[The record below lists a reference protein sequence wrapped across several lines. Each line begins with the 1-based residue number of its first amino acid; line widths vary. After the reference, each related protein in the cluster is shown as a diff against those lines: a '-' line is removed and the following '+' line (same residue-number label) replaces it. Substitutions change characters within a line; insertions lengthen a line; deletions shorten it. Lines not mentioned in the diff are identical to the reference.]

1 MIKKIVMENLM
12 CTSCTS
18 KIEIELKSLLY
29 INNASFNF
37 NTQTML
43 LDVTVEYVE
52 SAAIKEI
59 KKIVDSI
66 ETGVDTHLPHSKP
79 KKIKKHSFLNAFLI
93 GMIIT
98 SIAFLLENKV
108 NISITLTLRWIGYVL
123 IGKNIL
129 IKTVKGVLRKDYFN
143 ENTLMVVATVV
154 AMLLGEFNEAVLVVL
169 FYTFGE
175 FLQNRAVKKSRSE
188 IKGLVDLKIEYA
200 NVIVNGITLIRTPEE
215 ININDILLVKN
226 GEKIPVDG
234 VVVDGNTS
242 INTSALTGESK
253 LTFVNKGDEILSG
266 NINVGPVIK
275 VKATRIYKDSTV
287 AKIIDL
293 IENSTNNKAN
303 PENFITKFAKI
314 YTPTVAVLALLMFA
328 IPTLLNPADMD
339 VYLYRAAIFLVI
351 SCPCALVLSIPLTY
365 FSGIGASA
373 RNGILFKGSTY
384 LDMLAKVDNIAID
397 KTGTLTKGNFT
408 VSSYSSDETL
418 KLAASVESFSNHP
431 IANSIV
437 DYYNGSTFKV
447 RDVEEISGKGLSG
460 IIDGKVVL
468 VGNAQLLKDSNI
480 EFTDLNEETTSVLVA
495 IDNNFIGQVIIED
508 EIRESAKQAIESLKG
523 IDITMLTGDNEVIA
537 SKIAD
542 ELGINFISGLLP
554 EQKIT
559 EYNNI
564 QSNHYKMFVGD
575 GINDAP
581 LLKNADI
588 GVAMGQGSEIAID
601 VADVIIMNNDLTKLS
616 LARKI
621 SIKTKRIVYQN
632 IGLTIG
638 LKLLVVSLAAFGLSS
653 MLAAILADV
662 GVSLIAVMNS
672 LRIIYSKEFNNKSNS
687 RNSRA
692 SHVFK
697 LCSNVTIYSIL
708 DLLSNK
714 EYPIDEI
721 YNKIKASSSKIKK
734 NISILKKEKIVAEKK
749 VNGVT
754 FYYLIDIGVKEFIES
769 TKNSLMF
776 SYS

>member
-1 MIKKIVMENLM
+1 MIKKIIMENLM

-18 KIEIELKSLLY
+18 KIEIELKSLPY
-29 INNASFNF
+29 VSNASFNF

-43 LDVTVEYVE
+43 LDVTDEYVE
-52 SAAIKEI
+52 SYAIKEI
-59 KKIVDSI
+59 KRIVDSI
-66 ETGVDTHLPHSKP
+66 ETGVDTHLPSNKSD
-79 KKIKKHSFLNAFLI
+79 KIEKHSYLNAFLI

-98 SIAFLLENKV
+98 SVAFLLEKSV
-108 NISITLTLRWIGYVL
+108 NTNITLTLRWIGYIL
-123 IGKNIL
+123 ISKNIL
-129 IKTVKGVLRKDYFN
+129 IKTIKGVLRKDYFN
-143 ENTLMVVATVV
+143 ENTLMIVATVV

-175 FLQNRAVKKSRSE
+175 FLQNRAVKKSRGE

-200 NVIVNGITLIRTPEE
+200 NVVINGETIIRTPEE
-215 ININDILLVKN
+215 INIDDVLLVKN
-226 GEKIPVDG
+226 GDKIPVDG
-234 VVVDGNTS
+234 IVVDGNTS

-253 LTFVNKGDEILSG
+253 LTFVNSGDEILSG
-266 NINVGPVIK
+266 NINVGSVIK
-275 VKATRIYKDSTV
+275 IKATKIYKDSTV

-328 IPTLLNPADMD
+328 IPSLINPSDMD

-384 LDMLAKVDNIAID
+384 LDMLANVDKIAID

-408 VSSYSSDETL
+408 VSSYTNDETL
-418 KLAASVESFSNHP
+418 KLAASIESFSNHP
-431 IANSIV
+431 IASSIV
-437 DYYNGSTFKV
+437 EYYKGSTFEVK
-447 RDVEEISGKGLSG
+447 DVKEISGKGMTG

-468 VGNAQLLKDSNI
+468 VGNAQLLSDNNI
-480 EFTDLNEETTSVLVA
+480 KYDDLNEDTTSVLVA
-495 IDNNFIGQVIIED
+495 IENRFIGQVIIED
-508 EIRESAKQAIESLKG
+508 EIRETAKEAIDSLKG
-523 IDITMLTGDNEVIA
+523 IEITMLTGDNKAIA

-542 ELGINFISGLLP
+542 ELGISFISGLLP
-554 EQKIT
+554 EQKIR

-564 QSNHYKMFVGD
+564 KSNKYKMFVGD

-621 SIKTKRIVYQN
+621 SLKTKRIVYQN

-638 LKLLVVSLAAFGLSS
+638 LKFLVVSLAAFGLSS

-672 LRIIYSKEFNNKSNS
+672 LRIIYSKEFNNKSNPKIN
-687 RNSRA
+687 RTTRI
-692 SHVFK
+692 FE
-697 LCSNVTIYSIL
+697 LCSNITIYSIL
-708 DLLSNK
+708 DLLSSK
-714 EYPIDEI
+714 EYPIDDI
-721 YNKIKASSSKIKK
+721 YNKIKASTTKIKK
-734 NISILKKEKIVAEKK
+734 NIDVLKKERIIAEKK

-754 FYYLIDIGVKEFIES
+754 FYYLIDNNIKEFIKS
-769 TKNSLMF
+769 TKNNLVF
-776 SYS
+776 N